1 MRWVGALFA
10 RRTKLTGL
18 SAPVAMTGERHA
30 FSKIIIKIR
39 PGDDMFHQILTP
51 VGGSLGLSFLVAVL
65 PIAVVLVLLGW
76 ARRPAWQASLAG
88 LIVGIVIAIAV
99 WHFPVGLAIDSVA
112 AGAVFAVWPVM
123 WIVFTAILLY
133 NIAQRS
139 GRFEA
144 FRVWMIDNLPNDRRI
159 VLVVIGFSFGA
170 LLEGISGFGTPIA
183 ITSSLL
189 ILLGFPTLEALT
201 FTLIFNTAPVAF
213 GALGVPITVLGAVTH
228 LSPDLLAKMVGR
240 QLPFFALLLPFYVIG
255 VYAGFRNMLKIW
267 PVLLVAGGTFALTQ
281 FVTSN
286 YISYSLTDVL
296 ASMVSLVL
304 TIAFLRVWKPA
315 HDERFAVN
323 VDRAAQVR
331 GKLSGGHGWVPW
343 IVVSV
348 VVIVWTVAKIFLIG
362 DVKVP
367 WPGLHNAV
375 FITLYNQPY
384 GAIWDFQPL
393 ATGTAILLASIIT
406 ALIVRLPASEFGAS
420 IVDTWVQTR
429 IAILTVATIVGLA
442 YLMNYSGMN
451 YTLGLGVAS
460 VGAFFPLV
468 SAFLGWVAVFLSGS
482 DTSGNALFGNL
493 QVVAA
498 RQLNLNPILMAAT
511 NSSGGVMGKMISPQN
526 ISTGVATTELKGKEG
541 VVFAKTFKHSILLTI
556 LLGVLVWLQQNV
568 LTWMIPH

>member
-1 MRWVGALFA
+1 
-10 RRTKLTGL
+10 
-18 SAPVAMTGERHA
+18 
-30 FSKIIIKIR
+30 
-39 PGDDMFHQILTP
+39 MFHQILTP
-51 VGGSLGLSFLVAVL
+51 VSGSLGWSFLVAAL
-65 PIAVVLVLLGW
+65 PIIVVLVLLGW

-88 LIVGIVIAIAV
+88 LVVGIVIAIGV
-99 WHFPVGLAIDSVA
+99 WHFPVGLALDSVA

-123 WIVFTAILLY
+123 WIVFAAILLY

-144 FRVWMIDNLPNDRRI
+144 FRMWMIDNLPNDRRI

-228 LSPDLLAKMVGR
+228 LPTDALAKMVGR
-240 QLPFFALLLPFYVIG
+240 QLPFFALMLPFYVIG

-286 YISYSLTDVL
+286 FISYSLTDVL
-296 ASMVSLVL
+296 SSLVSLIL

-315 HDERFAVN
+315 PDERFAVN
-323 VDRAAQVR
+323 VDRVAQTR

-348 VVIVWTVAKIFLIG
+348 VVIVWTVAKIFMIG
-362 DVKVP
+362 DVKVA
-367 WPGLHNAV
+367 WPGLDKAV

-384 GAIWDFQPL
+384 AAIWDFQPL
-393 ATGTAILLASIIT
+393 ATGTAILVAAIIT
-406 ALIVRLPASEFGAS
+406 ALIVKLPAREFGAS
-420 IVDTWVQTR
+420 IADTWIQTR
-429 IAILTVATIVGLA
+429 IAIMTVATIVGLA

-526 ISTGVATTELKGKEG
+526 ISTGVATTGLKGKEG
-541 VVFAKTFKHSILLTI
+541 VVFAKTFKHSILLTV